1 MQTPL
6 SIDLLK
12 KAARDYSEQLSL
24 KGIPSLFGITDGKAV
39 GTYVEAEFNEY
50 IADTY
55 SHEAGNAAKGIDFPA
70 LNVDLKVTSI
80 KQPQSSCPFRNATQK
95 VYGLGYHLLVMVY
108 DKTDDH
114 VAKTARLN
122 ILHVLFIDATHT
134 ADFQLTTG
142 LQQIIHNDGNVEEID
157 AYLEDKNIPIDA
169 ENRMK
174 LAIDILKTPPALGY
188 LTISNALQ
196 WRLQYGRAIGV
207 AKDGK
212 VMGVTDLIGK

>member
-6 SIDLLK
+6 TIDLLK
-12 KAARDYSEQLSL
+12 EAARDYSVQLSL

-50 IADTY
+50 ISDTY

-80 KQPQSSCPFRNATQK
+80 KQPQSSGPFRNARQK

-108 DKTDDH
+108 DKSDDH
-114 VAKTARLN
+114 AAKTARLN
-122 ILHVLFIDATHT
+122 ILHVLFVEATHT

-207 AKDGK
+207 AKEGK
-212 VMGVTDLIGK
+212 VAGVTDLIGK